1 MPILDGSLVRIA
13 RLRAGLTQRDLAARL
28 GLPQSSVARWESGAR
43 QPSVDSLRSAV
54 AACGLDI
61 VVGLRAMDR
70 SNDSLIWELLDLD
83 PGERL
88 RRQVAAA
95 NGTRALSAAGR
106 DSVPDEFSPL
116 ALLNSLAKSEVRYVL
131 IGRLAENMRG
141 SPAMPVESEVA
152 ICPAGEIENRV
163 ALEAALRT
171 LGAYRPASR
180 SAVPLDPPVDRRP
193 LPGAERWEVP
203 ALGTTLAIEPRPPG
217 TSGYRDLARGASDER
232 LVAGGPTQVAGL
244 LDLIRIADS
253 SVDLADR
260 LGLPLL
266 TRAHELTTDYVPEG
280 ERSVPVPEGL
290 EELFALHG
298 VPA

>member
-1 MPILDGSLVRIA
+1 MPVLDGSLVRIA
-13 RLRAGLTQRDLAARL
+13 RLRAGLTQRDLATRL
-28 GLPQSSVARWESGAR
+28 DLPQSSVARWESGAR
-43 QPSVDSLRSAV
+43 QPSGDSLRAAV

-83 PGERL
+83 PAERL
-88 RRQVAAA
+88 GRQVAAA
-95 NGTRALSAAGR
+95 NGTGALRAAGR

-116 ALLNSLAKSEVRYVL
+116 VLLNSLAKSEVSYVL
-131 IGRLAENMRG
+131 IGRLAENIRG
-141 SPAMPVESEVA
+141 SPAMPVESEVV
-152 ICPAGEIENRV
+152 ICAAGEIENRV

-171 LGAYRPASR
+171 LRASR
-180 SAVPLDPPVDRRP
+180 SAAPLDPPVDRRP
-193 LPGAERWEVP
+193 LPGAERWDVP
-203 ALGTTLAIEPRPPG
+203 ELGTTLAIEPRPPG
-217 TSGYRDLARGASDER
+217 TYGYSDLVRGASDER

-266 TRAHELTTDYVPEG
+266 TRAHELTTDYVPAG
-280 ERSVPVPEGL
+280 ERSMHVPEGL